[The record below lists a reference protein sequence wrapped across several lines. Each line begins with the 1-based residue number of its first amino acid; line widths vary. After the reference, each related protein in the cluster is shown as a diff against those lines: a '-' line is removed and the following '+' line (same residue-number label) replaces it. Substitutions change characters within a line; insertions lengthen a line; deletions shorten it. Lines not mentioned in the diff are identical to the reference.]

1 MKWREARRSTNVQS
15 RGGPGGLA
23 IGGGAGL
30 VIALIAML
38 LGVNPGEI
46 LNQGGA
52 PSEQGPPLAENDS
65 MVQFVE
71 HILGDTEDTWNGIFS
86 KMGQQYVEPKLN
98 IFNGSVSSACGIAGE
113 AVGPFYCATDQQ
125 IYIDLSFYDDLRERF
140 GAPGDVAQAYVIA
153 HEVGHHVQNLLGLS
167 DQVANARQGASSTTA
182 NRLSVRMELQADCFA
197 GIWANSADKQRQLL
211 QVGDINEALTA
222 ASAIGDDRIQS
233 QTQGRVS
240 PESFTHGSSEQ
251 RMRWFNRGYEA
262 GDMRQCDTFGANVV
276 L

>member
-46 LNQGGA
+46 LNQGPATEGEA
-52 PSEQGPPLAENDS
+52 PPLAENDTT
-65 MVQFVE
+65 VQFVE
-71 HILGDTEDTWNGIFS
+71 HILGDTEDTWNAIFT
-86 KMGQQYVEPKLN
+86 KMGREYVEPKLN
-98 IFNGSVSSACGIAGE
+98 IFNGSVSSACGVAGE
-113 AVGPFYCATDQQ
+113 AVGPFYCARDQQ
-125 IYIDLSFYDDLRERF
+125 VYIDLSFYEDLRDKF

-153 HEVGHHVQNLLGLS
+153 HEVGHHVQNLMGLS
-167 DQVANARQGASSTTA
+167 DQVANAQQGASGATA

-197 GIWANSADKQRQLL
+197 GIWANSADRQRHLFDMGE
-211 QVGDINEALTA
+211 VNEALGA
-222 ASAIGDDRIQS
+222 AAAIGDDRLQQQS
-233 QTQGRVS
+233 QGRVS

-251 RMRWFNRGYEA
+251 RVRWFNRGFDS
-262 GDMRQCDTFGANVV
+262 GDVRQCDTFGEGVV

>member
-1 MKWREARRSTNVQS
+1 MKWRNARRSTNVQS
-15 RGGPGGLA
+15 RGGPGVGM

-52 PSEQGPPLAENDS
+52 PVEEGPPLAANDT

-71 HILGDTEDTWNGIFS
+71 HVLGDTEDTWNAIFAQ
-86 KMGQQYVEPKLN
+86 MGKQYVEPKLN
-98 IFNGSVSSACGIAGE
+98 IFNGRVSSACGLASD
-113 AVGPFYCATDQQ
+113 AVGPFYCAADQQ
-125 IYIDLSFYDDLRERF
+125 VYIDLSFYDDLRNRF
-140 GAPGDVAQAYVIA
+140 GAPGDFAQAYVIA

-167 DQVANARQGASSTTA
+167 DEVANARQGASTTTA
-182 NRLSVRMELQADCFA
+182 NKLSVRMELQADCFA
-197 GIWANSADKQRQLL
+197 GVWAYAAHKQRNLIEP
-211 QVGDINEALTA
+211 GDIGEALGAA
-222 ASAIGDDRIQS
+222 ASIGDDRLQ
-233 QTQGRVS
+233 QETQGQVV

-262 GDMRQCDTFGANVV
+262 GDVNQCNTFATDVV